1 MPISILVPRPPQA
14 FIDCRMKSGEGW
26 EGLGMRLISSKET
39 SLTSIVSG
47 SATSGCSN
55 NCLASCMKGKDLVSW
70 YTMITHGEAC
80 RISHQYYSLADQKA
94 ARVGHRN
101 G

>member
-14 FIDCRMKSGEGW
+14 FIDCRMKGGEGW
-26 EGLGMRLISSKET
+26 EGLGMRQISSKET